1 MEREVVAA
9 AEEEEEAA
17 EGPVRH
23 LNGEAS
29 WLGHLRM
36 AGALVLIQ
44 GQTCRKRQKRY
55 YYKGA
60 ARSKKYR
67 WQSKRE
73 GRTTRDEVRKKPSCH
88 FFALS

>member
-1 MEREVVAA
+1 MEREVVA
-9 AEEEEEAA
+9 AA

-55 YYKGA
+55 YYKVGA